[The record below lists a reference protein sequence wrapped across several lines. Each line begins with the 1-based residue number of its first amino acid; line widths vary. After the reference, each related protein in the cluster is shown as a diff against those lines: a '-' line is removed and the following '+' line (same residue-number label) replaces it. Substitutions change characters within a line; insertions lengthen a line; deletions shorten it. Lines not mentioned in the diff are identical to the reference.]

1 MCQNSELRAMLPHQG
16 ICCPLQWA
24 PSVTK
29 SSDFSR
35 VAGNRTGSV
44 YKLSWI
50 FLTPIFKSGP
60 QKIHPV
66 EFWDRRLRSPKK
78 SGYSAIA
85 LELQVGTVPVSPH
98 QAQTLPVPRHSPILQ
113 RHPHSTRLLHTSLP
127 STPSLMSALDRAM
140 GTPDP
145 SPLHHKTLTV
155 QRIRCVKTWEE
166 RHETTHLLRL
176 GETA

>member
-1 MCQNSELRAMLPHQG
+1 MSQNSELRAMLPHQG
-16 ICCPLQWA
+16 ICCPLQWG

-85 LELQVGTVPVSPH
+85 LELQVGTVPS
-98 QAQTLPVPRHSPILQ
+98 LL
-113 RHPHSTRLLHTSLP
+113 TRLRRFLSQGTAPSSSAIRTPHAS
-127 STPSLMSALDRAM
+127 STP
-140 GTPDP
+140 P
-145 SPLHHKTLTV
+145 SPLLLPSCLLWTEQWGPQILLLSI
-155 QRIRCVKTWEE
+155 IR
-166 RHETTHLLRL
+166 RLLCSEL
-176 GETA
+176 DV